1 MAPPA
6 AAAGLALAL
15 LALAPSAHAQLVYK
29 INFYKDK
36 ACASVGD
43 GAAAGGDWTPGTCY
57 SMIPYGPTTQT
68 ASFSIGVKLTED
80 TPGKQVT
87 INGFLSTTANYAACG
102 GANTLLLGAC
112 SACSLCSTASN
123 CGILPGYNGR
133 ACCNTVPGGSICSS
147 SSCLNV
153 ARYDCNTAYTAGETC
168 NSAVP
173 SCSSGTCS
181 YGAATALPVIDK
193 LPTDT
198 CAMTS
203 DTMCQTYKICS
214 AKITTGLGPGPI
226 VGIVIGALALIS
238 LVALG
243 VCFRRKSGP
252 FAPGASFVS
261 YFSCGRLAAQPAKA
275 PAADAP
281 VVQGNVLIRAVG
293 DDEPKAAEG
302 ARAQGAAA

>member
-1 MAPPA
+1 MAPFA
-6 AAAGLALAL
+6 NVLVHLGLAL

-57 SMIPYGPTTQT
+57 SILPYGSTNQYLSVSVG
-68 ASFSIGVKLTED
+68 AKLTED

-87 INGFLSTTANYAACG
+87 IKGFLSTTANYGACTS
-102 GANTLLLGAC
+102 ANTLL
-112 SACSLCSTASN
+112 TF
-123 CGILPGYNGR
+123 
-133 ACCNTVPGGSICSS
+133 SS
-147 SSCLNV
+147 

-168 NSAVP
+168 NSAAP

-181 YGAATALPVIDK
+181 YGAATALSIIDK

-275 PAADAP
+275 EPSTVTSN
-281 VVQGNVLIRAVG
+281 VVIRTA
-293 DDEPKAAEG
+293 DEPSAA
-302 ARAQGAAA
+302 Q